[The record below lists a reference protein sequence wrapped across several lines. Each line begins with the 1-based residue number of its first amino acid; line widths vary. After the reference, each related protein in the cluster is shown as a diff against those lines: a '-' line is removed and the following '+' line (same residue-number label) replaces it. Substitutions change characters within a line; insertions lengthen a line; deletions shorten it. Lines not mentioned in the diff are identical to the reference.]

1 MSWNESDNK
10 HYIGPID
17 RVFVSMTES
26 YEVSYFIDQYLKTR
40 GYDMTEE
47 NRSRVGK
54 KLLLFQGAA
63 PWKRD
68 DLNAFLDRGW
78 RT

>member
-10 HYIGPID
+10 HYRGPID

-26 YEVSYFIDQYLKTR
+26 YEVSYFIDAYLKNR
-40 GYDMTEE
+40 GYDMTDN
-47 NRSRVGK
+47 NRRIVGS
-54 KLLLFQGAA
+54 KLETYAGRA

-68 DLNAFLDRGW
+68 DLNAFLDAGFKK
-78 RT
+78 